1 MLGEAFEVLLNAGC
15 MLWFST
21 DMEWTPLSLFNGTYI
36 YKWWVFQPATVCA
49 LSIRFHVT
57 WRAVSLQKLDH
68 PPTSTCKHCFFFLG
82 WWGRNTG
89 AQHGKQ
95 HIAFGNGPLCAVS
108 AMLRAAVILA
118 ALLPSDGLERV
129 ESWIDNLSN
138 EKAYFLVVGDMYTHT
153 YIICIFT

>member
-1 MLGEAFEVLLNAGC
+1 MLGEAFEVLLNARC

-21 DMEWTPLSLFNGTYI
+21 DMEWTPLSLFNRTYI
-36 YKWWVFQPATVCA
+36 YKWWVFQPATVCV

-57 WRAVSLQKLDH
+57 LRAISLPKFGH
-68 PPTSTCKHCFFFLG
+68 PPTSTWKHCFFFG
-82 WWGRNTG
+82 VWGKKHKG
-89 AQHGKQ
+89 ATRKTTHCIWQRS
-95 HIAFGNGPLCAVS
+95 PCAVS

-138 EKAYFLVVGDMYTHT
+138 GKAYFLVVGDMYAYT